1 MAIAEFIYQGA
12 KTNIQS
18 YFEEKMEDILQK
30 LCTKLELD
38 KNSTYFIYGGNK
50 VDPSLTFNEQATKQ
64 DKERK
69 KISILVYRE
78 GQSNENASNDDKNL
92 KKRKI

>member
-30 LCTKLELD
+30 LCTKLEL
-38 KNSTYFIYGGNK
+38 
-50 VDPSLTFNEQATKQ
+50 E
-64 DKERK
+64 
-69 KISILVYRE
+69 KIVHILYTEVI
-78 GQSNENASNDDKNL
+78 KL
-92 KKRKI
+92 IHL

>member
-30 LCTKLELD
+30 LCTIVMVLVRLMD
-38 KNSTYFIYGGNK
+38 M
-50 VDPSLTFNEQATKQ
+50 EQQ
-64 DKERK
+64 
-69 KISILVYRE
+69 
-78 GQSNENASNDDKNL
+78 
-92 KKRKI
+92 

>member
-1 MAIAEFIYQGA
+1 
-12 KTNIQS
+12 
-18 YFEEKMEDILQK
+18 MEDILQK

-50 VDPSLTFNEQATKQ
+50 VDPSLTFNEQTTKQ

-69 KISILVYRE
+69 KISILV
-78 GQSNENASNDDKNL
+78 
-92 KKRKI
+92 